1 MGNFN
6 VFAANAAT
14 AVQTGVLNAK
24 KTYSTD
30 AFRSDLS
37 NAMAS
42 KASSA
47 ARARTRQRD
56 DSPESDITVYSAST
70 TARDEL
76 AQPKT
81 EETSDGATTLG
92 AADDESDASGEA
104 LSTIAASV
112 LTNDWGFRANDILNS
127 PENLEN
133 AYQKVSENLALG
145 SMLSGINGFNFMAD
159 QFGITPDELFKISN
173 ELFAKARAE
182 LVANGGGSSSLGLE
196 GGASFTIKAATD
208 GSTTT
213 QDPLAVASNDA
224 EQTASAGANALLQSD
239 NISGSDNKSGANA
252 SQTGTNDFASSILA
266 AFKPDTTLDLP
277 VSATDAAS
285 GAQLTREV
293 QQDIVNSML
302 DNVQSAVSAQKSTLR
317 VQLKPE
323 VLGGI
328 EIELTM
334 TSEGINAQMRTN
346 NQQVQALLNTELTQ
360 LMDSLRQ
367 RGVQINQLDVVYSQ
381 LASGDMMFGQ
391 SSSNDGAWADE
402 DNKAAL
408 AAARAT
414 RRAAEPLDVGYAT
427 GAYEDLSTYG
437 ADEQDAAGVIY
448 DA

>member
-1 MGNFN
+1 MDSIGIM
-6 VFAANAAT
+6 AASTAT
-14 AVQTGVLNAK
+14 AAQVSAASAPR
-24 KTYSTD
+24 TYSSD
-30 AFRSDLS
+30 AFRSNLTS
-37 NAMAS
+37 AMAD
-42 KASSA
+42 KTGEASR
-47 ARARTRQRD
+47 ARAKQRD
-56 DSPESDITVYSAST
+56 DGNGDVTVYSAST
-70 TARDEL
+70 TTRDEL

-81 EETSDGATTLG
+81 EETTDAAVTTQVTSDQS
-92 AADDESDASGEA
+92 DSSDEAQA
-104 LSTIAASV
+104 VVAASV
-112 LTNDWGFRANDILNS
+112 LTNDWGLRVNDILNS

-133 AYQKVSENLALG
+133 AYQRVSENLALG

-173 ELFAKARAE
+173 ELFAKAKAE
-182 LVANGGGSSSLGLE
+182 LIATGGGSSSLGLE
-196 GGASFTIKAATD
+196 GGASFTIKAAAD
-208 GSTTT
+208 GPTTT
-213 QDPLAVASNDA
+213 ADPLAVASNDA

-239 NISGSDNKSGANA
+239 NISDNKSGSDA
-252 SQTGTNDFASSILA
+252 SQTGTNSFANSILA
-266 AFKPDTTLDLP
+266 AFKADTTLELP
-277 VSATDAAS
+277 VSVAELEQ
-285 GAQLTREV
+285 GAQLSNEAS
-293 QQDIVNSML
+293 QSIVESML

-381 LASGDMMFGQ
+381 LASGDMMFEQGDGR
-391 SSSNDGAWADE
+391 NDGAWA

-414 RRAAEPLDVGYAT
+414 KRAAEPLDMGYAT
-427 GAYEDLSTYG
+427 GAYEDLSTYD
-437 ADEQDAAGVIY
+437 AQEQENVPGVVY